1 MSTTYW
7 CFLKTCVLVL
17 YTLPKTTELNTAV
30 CTSFASLVETPKQ
43 EKQTRLGIAIP
54 TEY

>member
-7 CFLKTCVLVL
+7 CFLKTCVPVL

-43 EKQTRLGIAIP
+43 EKQTRLAIAIP